1 MVASWCG
8 LTKACWLNRYCARER
23 RARSFFAAQLVNPHF
38 FDGSY
43 LGAAQLAHSAQHPDG
58 ELLSVHPNEF
68 VCYLMKAIHSIGN
81 NPSRLLRPVV
91 ANSVLLT
98 YNTTQCE

>member
-1 MVASWCG
+1 LLAEPVLCQGAPG
-8 LTKACWLNRYCARER
+8 
-23 RARSFFAAQLVNPHF
+23 RSFFAAQLVNPHF

-58 ELLSVHPNEF
+58 KLLSVQPNEF
-68 VCYLMKAIHSIGN
+68 VCYLKAIHSIGN
-81 NPSRLLRPVV
+81 NPSPLLPVV